1 MVIEPE
7 SLIFF
12 SVPSCASSGVA
23 TLSAAAA
30 SRANAVFIVFLPRAI
45 EKFYLVQRSRGIAQP
60 LGHGREQGDAE
71 GGLRLHQ
78 AQEHVAVDREE
89 RELGL
94 LLQRRGEALVV
105 ERDHAARGR
114 RHRGGAPR
122 RIADRRHLAED
133 LARLERADRL
143 ALGGERDLA
152 FEEEVHLVALEE

>member
-89 RELGL
+89 RAVGLGHRV
-94 LLQRRGEALVV
+94 RRARRLVD
-105 ERDHAARGR
+105 EPHFAADAAR
-114 RHRGGAPR
+114 
-122 RIADRRHLAED
+122 AD
-133 LARLERADRL
+133 
-143 ALGGERDLA
+143 
-152 FEEEVHLVALEE
+152 